1 MRHKIGTV
9 FLVFTLLAAFMM
21 TSCSSSG
28 ERHRRTRRYD
38 TWSSAY
44 SSRDTG
50 GSSDKLR
57 GSTLIVMIFASDAD
71 YSWDFD
77 DPDDMEKINNIQE
90 YLNIACDY
98 LTEQASSYGVKTWFT
113 SDFMDHSDLM
123 YKLQSD
129 EVLTD
134 EQGLYYGDADEAAW
148 DFIDENIDEDHL
160 RDKYR
165 ADNVIYFM
173 AMNTDASCDTLTC
186 TRVWY
191 PDTDNDAEIVYLLNV
206 DLGTVNPPAVYAHE
220 ILHTFGAPD
229 LYDTNPEFGISRNF
243 LDYVNSDM
251 PNDIMLTC
259 SDPVTYSYVYDRV
272 PNDLGEVTAYYVGL
286 TDHSDIVDEWDLDD
300 PEG

>member
-1 MRHKIGTV
+1 MRHKFGNVI
-9 FLVFTLLAAFMM
+9 LVFVLLAAFMM
-21 TSCSSSG
+21 SSCSSSDG
-28 ERHRRTRRYD
+28 RRRRTRRYD

-50 GSSDKLR
+50 GSSGKFE
-57 GSTLIVMIFASDAD
+57 GSTLIVMIFASDAV

-77 DPDDMEKINNIQE
+77 DPDDMEKIDNIQE

-98 LTEQASSYGVKTWFT
+98 LMEQASSYGVKTWFT
-113 SDFMDHSDLM
+113 SDFLDHTDLV
-123 YKLQSD
+123 YELQSD

-134 EQGLYYGDADEAAW
+134 EQGLYYGAADEAAW
-148 DFIDENIDEDHL
+148 DFIDENIDEDTL

-173 AMNTDASCDTLTC
+173 AMNTDAACDALTC

-191 PDTDNDAEIVYLLNV
+191 PHTDNDAEVIYLLNI
-206 DLGTVNPPAVYAHE
+206 DMGLVNPPAVYAHE
-220 ILHTFGAPD
+220 MLHTFGAPD
-229 LYDTNPEFGISRNF
+229 LYDTNPEFGISRDF
-243 LDYVNSDM
+243 LNYVNSDM
-251 PNDIMLTC
+251 SNDIMLTC

-272 PNDLGEVTAYYVGL
+272 PNDIGEVTAYYTGL
-286 TDHSDIVDEWDLDD
+286 TDHSDIVDEWGLDD